1 MNSEG
6 STPIKAKVMPM
17 RATMPFF
24 LLSVSFF
31 ASAAWSQTLDDV
43 VLPSKTEVFIQL
55 QRSINSKT
63 ASPGDKFSALVEVPV
78 THRDKILIPVGSF
91 VIGHIVERAGAGRI
105 KGKAEL
111 LLAFDTVILPDGTT
125 RKMRAAVQA
134 AEGFRTDSADEEG
147 RIEASGSQAAEVLGA
162 AAETAVTG
170 AITGATIGLF
180 RGQTLRGAGI
190 GAAIGAAG
198 GGLIGLLQRGEEVE
212 LPRGSSLTIQL
223 QDPARFV
230 KPTPPPVGERFEP

>member
-1 MNSEG
+1 MRSYI
-6 STPIKAKVMPM
+6 PIFLTAV
-17 RATMPFF
+17 
-24 LLSVSFF
+24 LLSG
-31 ASAAWSQTLDDV
+31 ASPGAQSLDDV
-43 VLPSKTEVFIQL
+43 ILPSRTEVFIQL

-78 THRDKILIPVGSF
+78 THEDKILIPVGSF
-91 VIGHIVERAGAGRI
+91 VIGHVVERAGAGRL

-134 AEGFRTDSADEEG
+134 AEGYRTDAADEEG
-147 RIEASGSQAAEVLGA
+147 RIGASGSQVGEVLGA

-170 AITGATIGLF
+170 AITGASIGVF

-198 GGLIGLLQRGEEVE
+198 GGLLGLLQRGEDVE

-223 QDPARFV
+223 QDPVVFV
-230 KPTPPPVGERFEP
+230 KPIPPTEGRRLEP